1 MIGLRFVRGEHL
13 SVAEGVFL
21 PSAAIPELIWKH
33 LAESTAKPLR
43 PFTPDPLKSDFIY
56 FYDTKAAIF
65 AFFLSPRTSAAL
77 PTWGARS
84 DFFQE
89 YHAAGIT
96 FLAEGQDCTEIT
108 GSRLA
113 NDVFAAFDFEPG
125 PALVGRF
132 PSGYGE
138 EVEKEQLRMA
148 RAAAGVIW
156 SWAERERLAVEESG
170 IFLSH
175 RGIDKPLVEKIDQ
188 SLRMLNLKS
197 WLDKHDLPVGV
208 PLVRGVD
215 AAFGGCS
222 AAVFFISGEYQDE
235 GVIAAE
241 VDRAIHESAL
251 RPDGFKI
258 IPLVLQQHGGTDAN
272 VPAPLRKLRW
282 ETVQDVD
289 IMPTI
294 IRSLPPRVQATIR
307 FVSQR
312 V

>member
-1 MIGLRFVRGEHL
+1 MNGLRFTREEHL
-13 SVAEGVFL
+13 SVAGGVFL
-21 PSAAIPELIWKH
+21 PSAAIPELIWRH
-33 LAESTAKPLR
+33 LTESTPKPLR

-56 FYDTKAAIF
+56 FYDEGAAIF
-65 AFFLSPRTSAAL
+65 AFFLSPKASAAL
-77 PTWGARS
+77 PTWGCRL

-89 YHAAGIT
+89 HHAAGIT
-96 FLAEGQDCTEIT
+96 FIAEGQNCVEIT

-113 NDVFAAFDFEPG
+113 NDVFATFDFEPG

-132 PSGYGE
+132 PNGHGE
-138 EVEKEQLRMA
+138 ETEKEQLRMTK
-148 RAAAGVIW
+148 AAASVIW
-156 SWAERERLAVEESG
+156 SWAEKERVAVEESG

-175 RGIDKPLVEKIDQ
+175 RGINKPLVEKIDQ
-188 SLRMLNLKS
+188 NLRILNLKS
-197 WLDKHDLPVGV
+197 WLDKHDLPVGA

-215 AAFGGCS
+215 AAFNKCS
-222 AAVFFISGEYQDE
+222 AAVFFISGEYEDE

-241 VDRAIHESAL
+241 IDRAIHESAL

-272 VPAPLRKLRW
+272 VPGPLKKLKW